1 MTKVHVGVGSN
12 INPKKNLRLAIQK
25 LQERFGALNIS
36 PAYKSNSVGFVG
48 EDFLNL
54 VIGFVTYESIE
65 NVLKIIE
72 TLHQLSGRKR
82 THEKFLSRALDID
95 LLLYGNL
102 IYKSELVTIP
112 RPDILEYS
120 FVLKPLSAVA
130 PDIIH
135 PQTKKTIQE
144 HWQIMNKK
152 KNSLEMI
159 DLKIT

>member
-1 MTKVHVGVGSN
+1 MTKVYVGVGSN

-36 PAYKSNSVGFVG
+36 PVYKSNSVGFVG

-72 TLHQLSGRKR
+72 TLHQISGRKKTR
-82 THEKFLSRALDID
+82 EKFLSRALDID
-95 LLLYGNL
+95 LLLYGDL

-120 FVLKPLSAVA
+120 FVLKPLSVVA

-135 PQTKKTIQE
+135 PQTKKTI
-144 HWQIMNKK
+144 HIN
-152 KNSLEMI
+152 
-159 DLKIT
+159 

>member
-1 MTKVHVGVGSN
+1 MG
-12 INPKKNLRLAIQK
+12 
-25 LQERFGALNIS
+25 
-36 PAYKSNSVGFVG
+36 
-48 EDFLNL
+48 
-54 VIGFVTYESIE
+54 IGFVTYESIE

-82 THEKFLSRALDID
+82 TREKFLSRALDID

-120 FVLKPLSAVA
+120 FVLKPLSVVA
-130 PDIIH
+130 PDLIH
-135 PQTKKTIQE
+135 PLTKKTIQE

-152 KNSLEMI
+152 KTYIRIRSMELDDNE
-159 DLKIT
+159 K

>member
-1 MTKVHVGVGSN
+1 MTKVYVGVGSN

-36 PAYKSNSVGFVG
+36 PVYKSNSVGFIG

-82 THEKFLSRALDID
+82 TREKFLSRALDID

-120 FVLKPLSAVA
+120 FVLKTLSVVA
-130 PDIIH
+130 PDLIN
-135 PQTKKTIQE
+135 PLTKKTIQE

-152 KNSLEMI
+152 KNSLEII

>member
-82 THEKFLSRALDID
+82 TREKFLSRALDID

-120 FVLKPLSAVA
+120 FVLKPLSVVA
-130 PDIIH
+130 PDLIH
-135 PQTKKTIQE
+135 PLTKKT
-144 HWQIMNKK
+144 
-152 KNSLEMI
+152 
-159 DLKIT
+159 

>member
-36 PAYKSNSVGFVG
+36 PVYKSNSVGFVG

-82 THEKFLSRALDID
+82 TREKFLSRALDID

-120 FVLKPLSAVA
+120 FVLKPLSVVA
-130 PDIIH
+130 PDLIH
-135 PQTKKTIQE
+135 PLTKKTIQE
-144 HWQIMNKK
+144 HWQIMKKK

>member
-12 INPKKNLRLAIQK
+12 INPKKNLRLAIQE
-25 LQERFGALNIS
+25 LQERFGTLNIS
-36 PAYKSNSVGFVG
+36 PVYKSNSVGFIG

-102 IYKSELVTIP
+102 IYKSELATIP

-120 FVLKPLSAVA
+120 FVLKPLSVVA
-130 PDIIH
+130 PDLIH
-135 PQTKKTIQE
+135 PLTKKTIQE
-144 HWQIMNKK
+144 NWLIMNKK
-152 KNSLEMI
+152 KNSLEII
-159 DLKIT
+159 DLNIT

>member
-1 MTKVHVGVGSN
+1 MGIIAKIGKWAIITILYFNSNLNAQDLDDLNFGTDETFEVMTWN
-12 INPKKNLRLAIQK
+12 IEWFPKNDQITVDYVTQIIQ
-25 LQERFGALNIS
+25 
-36 PAYKSNSVGFVG
+36 
-48 EDFLNL
+48 
-54 VIGFVTYESIE
+54 
-65 NVLKIIE
+65 
-72 TLHQLSGRKR
+72 
-82 THEKFLSRALDID
+82 ALDID

-120 FVLKPLSAVA
+120 FVLKPLSVVA
-130 PDIIH
+130 PDLIH
-135 PQTKKTIQE
+135 PLTKKTIQE